1 MEHRQIID
9 WAVEA
14 TQELLQKQGN
24 IQETDI
30 RDRIIEKFNSK
41 RQRDYTSDKEHENRS
56 DLIVYHKGKPYL
68 IYEFKKY
75 FKPIRKSDIAEIRKD
90 FGKLHKAH
98 QTHSSCK
105 LILYWSVLRLILKT
119 LKLKEW
125 KF

>member
-41 RQRDYTSDKEHENRS
+41 RQRDYTSDKEH
-56 DLIVYHKGKPYL
+56 
-68 IYEFKKY
+68 
-75 FKPIRKSDIAEIRKD
+75 
-90 FGKLHKAH
+90 
-98 QTHSSCK
+98 
-105 LILYWSVLRLILKT
+105 
-119 LKLKEW
+119 
-125 KF
+125 

>member
-75 FKPIRKSDIAEIRKD
+75 FKPIRKSDIAEIRKISGITSKN
-90 FGKLHKAH
+90 GKNDAK
-98 QTHSSCK
+98 
-105 LILYWSVLRLILKT
+105 
-119 LKLKEW
+119 
-125 KF
+125 

>member
-56 DLIVYHKGKPYL
+56 VGGD
-68 IYEFKKY
+68 
-75 FKPIRKSDIAEIRKD
+75 RR
-90 FGKLHKAH
+90 
-98 QTHSSCK
+98 
-105 LILYWSVLRLILKT
+105 
-119 LKLKEW
+119 
-125 KF
+125 

>member
-75 FKPIRKSDIAEIRKD
+75 FKPIRKLQKY
-90 FGKLHKAH
+90 GKILANCIKHIKHTLPA
-98 QTHSSCK
+98 K

-125 KF
+125 KIL